1 MESLTKVVDSI
12 RETLGDEESGKIAD
26 SLANILSIEKA
37 QNDTLSE
44 KDKLINKYKEDKE
57 VLITANGNLLRQ
69 QAMAKEEDSFFEEG
83 KKEKTNEPFDFRTI
97 FDSKGKFKR

>member
-12 RETLGDEESGKIAD
+12 RETLGEEESGKIAD

-37 QNDTLSE
+37 QNDTLTE

>member
-83 KKEKTNEPFDFRTI
+83 KKEKTNEPFDFRSI
-97 FDSKGKFKR
+97 FDEKGKFKR

>member
-12 RETLGDEESGKIAD
+12 RETLGEEESG
-26 SLANILSIEKA
+26 
-37 QNDTLSE
+37 
-44 KDKLINKYKEDKE
+44 NKYKEDKE